1 MLLAVVVKN
10 PDTPRVNR
18 DTTLGPNLLARCFE
32 QVSYRLENKVVAL
45 TRELTQRSEDVQR
58 LERERK
64 IAADKL
70 TATKERL
77 DAERR
82 ARETVE
88 ATLQVVMREKV
99 DDYSRATQR
108 PADSILM
115 C

>member
-1 MLLAVVVKN
+1 M
-10 PDTPRVNR
+10 
-18 DTTLGPNLLARCFE
+18 
-32 QVSYRLENKVVAL
+32 SYRLENKVVAL

-99 DDYSRATQR
+99 DECSQATQTL
-108 PADSILM
+108 ADSVLM
-115 C
+115 F